1 MASIGATAG
10 GPLRPDQPVWHAR
23 QDPSQL
29 LAGRVC
35 VGPRGAPVTRDRQPH
50 SCFYFSWRAPGG
62 STPYA
67 LTNIHPITNERT
79 SVPAPATKSVVFENM
94 AIFGY
99 TGLSILERDVM
110 HAIELGQ
117 VGLERA
123 FRRSMVPDPVPYQAV
138 LVSGFRIT
146 NEGPFEPFNAKIAN
160 SRDERSPTR
169 KFAVEVFDVPPGQM
183 TLTQAPRWIR
193 PRCDVRRRDGR
204 PRMGDS

>member
-67 LTNIHPITNERT
+67 LT
-79 SVPAPATKSVVFENM
+79 VVFENI